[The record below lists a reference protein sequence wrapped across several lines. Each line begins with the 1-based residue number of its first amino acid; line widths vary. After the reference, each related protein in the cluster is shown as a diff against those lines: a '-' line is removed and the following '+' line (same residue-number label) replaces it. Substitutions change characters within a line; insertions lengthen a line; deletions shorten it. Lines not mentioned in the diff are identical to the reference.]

1 MKMRS
6 PHILA
11 HKLLLSQSIFFFK
24 INKKQQHMFY
34 HLSVYCSIPS
44 SCWMFLFSLE
54 TSHCYWAVRPSL
66 SDSPSLLVSHS
77 RDHFCAISPL
87 MYICESEWLSGD
99 EVPGTCLCRS
109 WREERTETIIYFL
122 LLGGAIF
129 FFHYIIQK

>member
-1 MKMRS
+1 MIS

-34 HLSVYCSIPS
+34 HLSVYIVPFPPVVECSHSAWRLAIV
-44 SCWMFLFSLE
+44 
-54 TSHCYWAVRPSL
+54 TVRPSL

-87 MYICESEWLSGD
+87 MYICESEWLSGN

-109 WREERTETIIYFL
+109 WREERTETIIHFL
-122 LLGGAIF
+122 LLDGAIF
-129 FFHYIIQK
+129 FSLCYT